1 MTHPTTPNTT
11 HAQSHS
17 DPEHKPLI
25 ASSGSATVVAE
36 TVPAVQKSTA
46 YQSEAQLEQEFIAQ
60 LEKQGYEYATQITDH
75 VSMVANL
82 RAQLEKVN
90 KYQFTEDD
98 WQRFYKT
105 YIGNPASGIVEKTK
119 FLQTD
124 PRVQFV
130 DETGHIKNITV
141 LDKDNIHNNVLQV
154 INQYKTH
161 DKTQGGKNNRYDVT
175 VLVNGLPM
183 VHIELKRRGVA
194 LKEAFNQ
201 IDRYSRDSFWADS
214 GLFEYV
220 QLFVISNGT
229 HTKYYSNTTRF
240 KHVKDNQ
247 SAADSA
253 SKNPAGKKK
262 TSNSFEFTSWWA
274 DINNTAITDLIPFAT
289 TFFSK
294 HTLLSILTRYCVF
307 TVDEMLLVMRPYQIA
322 AAEKILNRIEIS
334 TNYRQLGTVEAG
346 GYIWHS
352 TGSGKTLTSFKT
364 AQLATEFSSVDKVL
378 FVVDRKDLDY
388 QTIREYDRFQKGAAN
403 SNTSTK
409 ILTQQLSTTEEL
421 LEREAQGEKVNLA
434 HADSKIVVTTI
445 QKLNNFVEKNADLDV
460 FNQHVV
466 FIFDECHRS
475 QFGSMHKAITKK
487 FKKYNMLG
495 FTGTPIFEQNALASG
510 DPNLK
515 TTKQAFGDC
524 LHTYTVVDAIGDQNV
539 LRFKVEYHNV
549 LPRMVDLETGELVDL
564 GDGGGGAKN
573 RAAKEAELL
582 DPARVSEVTRYILE
596 HFDQKTKRVVGS
608 GSKGAAYEHKVVT
621 NVAASTRKRN
631 VEKAIHEAKV
641 LRGFNAMFATASID
655 AAMAYYTEFKAQQK
669 DLDPAQRLK
678 IATIFSAGGEND
690 NVDSTIQDE
699 SFDASQLSAPRLEF
713 LQSAIDD
720 YNEMFSTNYVAKD
733 SESFENYYKDLSQ
746 RLKNREVDLVIVVNM
761 FLTGFDATTLNTLF
775 VDKNLRQHGLIQA
788 FSRTNRILNSV
799 KTFGNIVCFR
809 DLDQATNEALQLFGN
824 AENARQVAILAP
836 FSEFYDEYAEK
847 VSQLKSKFVA
857 GELII
862 SESGKTEFVK
872 LFSEILRLENILTTF
887 DEFEDQ
893 KLLTDR
899 ENQDYKSM
907 YLDIYQEFKD
917 ARDAEQGE
925 DDGGEGAEGSDE
937 DSELEDAQLVFE
949 LELVKQV
956 EINVDYILLLID
968 QMRESTSQGDDQAAS
983 DARES
988 IINQVE
994 ASPTLRPRK
1003 DLIFEFMDLGGVDDL
1018 VLGENS
1024 EPTGDKWVKFIDG
1037 KRSEEL
1043 GLLIDSLKLQDAAT
1057 REFVAAAL
1065 QDDGVV
1071 PTTGTEITKVLPR
1084 TSRFGAKAQHS
1095 TVKQNVVEELQAF
1108 VDRFYGL

>member
-1 MTHPTTPNTT
+1 MSYPTTPDRT
-11 HAQSHS
+11 HAQSLS
-17 DPEHKPLI
+17 EPDTKKLI
-25 ASSGSATVVAE
+25 ASSNSATVVAE

-46 YQSEAQLEQEFIAQ
+46 YQSEAQLEREFIAQ
-60 LEKQGYEYATQITDH
+60 LEKQGYEYATWITDH
-75 VSMVANL
+75 QAMTSNL
-82 RAQLEKVN
+82 RTQLEKIN
-90 KYQFTEDD
+90 KYQFTDEDWD
-98 WQRFYKT
+98 RFYKS
-105 YIGNPASGIVEKTK
+105 YIANPASGIVEKTK

-130 DETGHIKNITV
+130 DEHGHIKNITV

-161 DKTQGGKNNRYDVT
+161 DKAQGGKNNRYDVT

-201 IDRYSRDSFWADS
+201 INRYSRDSFWADS
-214 GLFEYV
+214 GLFEYA

-240 KHVKDNQ
+240 KHVKDTN
-247 SAADSA
+247 AVAETA
-253 SKNPAGKKK
+253 SRNPAAKKK

-274 DINNTAITDLIPFAT
+274 DVNNTAITDLIPFAT

-322 AAEKILNRIEIS
+322 AAEKILNKIEMA
-334 TNYRQLGTVEAG
+334 TNYKQLGTVQAG

-403 SNTSTK
+403 SNISTK

-421 LEREAQGEKVNLA
+421 LERQAQGENVNLA
-434 HADSKIVVTTI
+434 HAESKIVVTTI
-445 QKLNNFVEKNADLDV
+445 QKLSNFVEKNTGLDV

-487 FKKYNMLG
+487 FKKYNMFG
-495 FTGTPIFEQNALASG
+495 FTGTPIFKQNALSSG

-539 LRFKVEYHNV
+539 LKFKVEYHNV
-549 LPRMVDLETGELVDL
+549 IPRMVDLETGEVVEL
-564 GDGGGGAKN
+564 DGVEN

-582 DPARVSEVTRYILE
+582 DPVRVEEVTRYILE

-608 GSKGAAYEHKVVT
+608 GSKGAAYEHKVVA

-655 AAMAYYTEFKAQQK
+655 AAMAYYTEFKAQQA
-669 DLDPAQRLK
+669 DVDHAERLK

-690 NVDSTIQDE
+690 NADSTIQDE
-699 SFDASQLSAPRLEF
+699 SFDAGQLSVPRLEF

-775 VDKNLRQHGLIQA
+775 VDKNLRMHGLIQA

-809 DLDQATNEALQLFGN
+809 DLDQATNEALELFGN
-824 AENARQVAILAP
+824 ADNARQVAILAP
-836 FSEFYDEYAEK
+836 FSDFYEEYAEK
-847 VSQLKSKFVA
+847 VSQLKSTFTA

-862 SESGKTEFVK
+862 SESGKVEFVK

-887 DEFEDQ
+887 DEFEEQ
-893 KLLTDR
+893 KLLSDR

-917 ARDAEQGE
+917 AREAEEGE
-925 DDGGEGAEGSDE
+925 DEDAGSEE
-937 DSELEDAQLVFE
+937 DTELDDAQLVFE

-968 QMRESTSQGDDQAAS
+968 HLRESEAQGDDKAVS
-983 DARES
+983 DAREN
-988 IINQVE
+988 IKKQVE

-1003 DLIFEFMDLGGVDDL
+1003 DLIFEFMDLVGVDDL

-1024 EPTGDKWVKFIDG
+1024 EPTGDKWVKFIDA

-1043 GLLIDSLKLQDAAT
+1043 GSLIGRLKLQDAAA

-1071 PTTGTEITKVLPR
+1071 ATTGTEITKVLPR

-1095 TVKQNVVEELQAF
+1095 TVKQNVAEELQAF